1 MSNNR
6 LGLQLRD
13 QVLTNR
19 AEVLQ
24 AITLVHQE
32 SVIEAYGDLS
42 IDNAADQLII
52 MEEISEL
59 IGANG
64 FRLYSEDGNYI
75 YSFPETIKEGFL
87 KSKQIINLKSL
98 TPYSEL
104 YENVNIKDWILTPD
118 FEKTNEDISILE
130 ITLPLSAAD
139 DKKLHGI
146 VQLILDGENVRN
158 DIYELNNRIKSQSLF
173 IFFAGLTLI
182 IIVQIVSYRLLSLT
196 NKRLIKRT
204 KALNNANQA
213 LALSDKVSAVGSIS
227 SHLVHGLRNPLSAVK
242 AHLRDLP
249 AETESSEAIL
259 AIERMGKMIEDV
271 VMTLRENESE
281 ISYQISITELLYVL
295 SDRLANIAEANNV
308 KFVFE
313 SNDNLELDNRKAG
326 LVLLIMENIICNAI
340 EACGNNGEIF
350 IKSHGF
356 GVLRI
361 SDNGPGI
368 PNNLKEK
375 LFKAGNSTKEQGSGL
390 GLAISKKLS
399 VSIGAEL
406 ILFETG
412 TNGTTF
418 ELRL

>member
-118 FEKTNEDISILE
+118 FEKTDEDISILE

-242 AHLRDLP
+242 AHLRNLP

>member
-32 SVIEAYGDLS
+32 NMIEAYGDLS

-59 IGANG
+59 SGANG
-64 FRLYSEDGNYI
+64 FRLYTEDGNYI
-75 YSFPETIKEGFL
+75 YSFPESIREGFL
-87 KSKQIINLKSL
+87 NSKQIINLKSL

-104 YENVNIKDWILTPD
+104 YENVNIEDWILTPD
-118 FEKTNEDISILE
+118 FEKTDEDISILE
-130 ITLPLSAAD
+130 ITLPLSAAN

-158 DIYELNNRIKSQSLF
+158 NIYELNNRIKSQSLF
-173 IFFAGLTLI
+173 IFFAGLALI
-182 IIVQIVSYRLLSLT
+182 IIVQIVSYRLLSLI

-204 KALNNANQA
+204 EALNNANQA

-242 AHLRDLP
+242 AHLKKLP

-259 AIERMGKMIEDV
+259 ATERMGKMIEDV

-295 SDRLANIAEANNV
+295 SDRLANIAEVNNV
-308 KFVFE
+308 KLVFE

-326 LVLLIMENIICNAI
+326 LILLIMENIICNAI
-340 EACGNNGEIF
+340 EACKNNGEIF
-350 IKSHGF
+350 IISHGA

-368 PNNLKEK
+368 PYNLKEK

-399 VSIGAEL
+399 ISIGAEL

>member
-326 LVLLIMENIICNAI
+326 LILLIMENIICNAI

>member
-242 AHLRDLP
+242 AHLRNLP

-326 LVLLIMENIICNAI
+326 LILLIMENIICNAI

>member
-242 AHLRDLP
+242 AHLRNLP